1 MAADKGIEFYG
12 DIDVAYVHADADG
25 NTANAVMDSDS
36 TFGLTHSHMVSEGVT
51 AFAKVE
57 FEFDADETTA
67 GINQSDEIYVGV
79 KGDFGSVQ
87 YGVDDTVYEWVD
99 VTDTSE
105 FVGLEGELAA
115 DSEVENLQ
123 DVSPEIADGLTV
135 GVTLPVESSSVFAGA
150 LAAKYAMDNLELAF
164 AYSMGREEA
173 GVEAEDT
180 IGLGATY
187 SMDDITVMLG
197 YESMSDTVDY
207 IGLQGM
213 YTMGQN
219 QFALGYGMK
228 SYDGAEDEATIALQA
243 LHNVTDHLFVALE
256 YTTSTDLGGVDG
268 ADVDVLAIGANY
280 SF

>member
-1 MAADKGIEFYG
+1 
-12 DIDVAYVHADADG
+12 
-25 NTANAVMDSDS
+25 
-36 TFGLTHSHMVSEGVT
+36 
-51 AFAKVE
+51 
-57 FEFDADETTA
+57 
-67 GINQSDEIYVGV
+67 
-79 KGDFGSVQ
+79 
-87 YGVDDTVYEWVD
+87 
-99 VTDTSE
+99 
-105 FVGLEGELAA
+105 
-115 DSEVENLQ
+115 
-123 DVSPEIADGLTV
+123 
-135 GVTLPVESSSVFAGA
+135 